1 MSRFLKLLE
10 EANIANN
17 PAVYTS
23 KVEAMVNFLKD
34 KEKILFITT
43 SNRWEGDKEL
53 PKSSQLAW
61 HIESFLVENNVKII
75 DASKLTIHYCEGNVS
90 RMEGN
95 NCGVKD
101 SELKDKEK
109 NPTGN
114 HRCWASI
121 NNKDDELWKISKEL
135 FEADAVVFFVSVRWG
150 QTNSVYQTLI
160 ERLNWIENRHTTL
173 EEDNIVEGKAAGIV
187 VVGQNWNGTQVLDTQ
202 KKVLEFYG
210 FDVPDELTFNWQ
222 YTDDALDET
231 QKSYK
236 AAPKAFE
243 KAFDMKLN
251 LKEEPNEQ

>member
-17 PAVYTS
+17 PALYTG
-23 KVEAMVNFLKD
+23 KVETMVEYLKD

-61 HIESFLVENNVKII
+61 HIESFLLGKKVKII
-75 DASKLTIHYCEGNVS
+75 DASKLKIHYCEGNVS
-90 RMEGN
+90 RTEGN
-95 NCGVKD
+95 NCGVKE
-101 SELKDKEK
+101 SVLKDKEK
-109 NPTGN
+109 NPSGD

-135 FEADAVVFFVSVRWG
+135 LEADAIVFFVSTRWG
-150 QTNSVYQTLI
+150 QTNAVYQVLI

-173 EEDNIVEGKAAGIV
+173 KENNIVEGKVAGIV
-187 VVGQNWNGTQVLDTQ
+187 VIGQNWNGKQVVDTQ
-202 KKVLEFYG
+202 KKVLDFYG
-210 FDVPDELTFNWQ
+210 FEAPEELSFNWQ
-222 YTDDALDET
+222 YTDDVVDET

-236 AAPKAFE
+236 AAPSAFE
-243 KAFDMKLN
+243 KSFDLKLN
-251 LKEEPNEQ
+251 MKD